1 MAKLKKINGHV
12 RFIFAYRDVK
22 TSMFIMLDD
31 GRVFME
37 IFNSKRTD
45 DYSAIERIHSFNKKM
60 SKYLIDERTD
70 IVYTSDYAH
79 YEDPKHN
86 NTDIVFNLL
95 HTIYQHTNSSFRYVD
110 PAYIVIGLK
119 NSFKCNEILPKR
131 SETTLRKKFAKQTG
145 RNTRSFC
152 VITRYINTSY
162 EYILRRKLCHW
173 INDEFTE
180 AINLMSKAACQRLK
194 VLSVG
199 LFYLCVTVWNRKYI
213 KNLCGYD
220 QQFKNYV
227 LKNIK
232 LVDND

>member
-86 NTDIVFNLL
+86 NTDILYSVDFLPSSTSVCAPLTVAAELRWTTNLIMQPNL
-95 HTIYQHTNSSFRYVD
+95 IISLLKKAVEIPLGFIS
-110 PAYIVIGLK
+110 GL
-119 NSFKCNEILPKR
+119 S
-131 SETTLRKKFAKQTG
+131 
-145 RNTRSFC
+145 
-152 VITRYINTSY
+152 
-162 EYILRRKLCHW
+162 
-173 INDEFTE
+173 
-180 AINLMSKAACQRLK
+180 
-194 VLSVG
+194 
-199 LFYLCVTVWNRKYI
+199 
-213 KNLCGYD
+213 
-220 QQFKNYV
+220 
-227 LKNIK
+227 
-232 LVDND
+232 